1 MSMLQS
7 IESKMCILR
16 LSTLLNTLKMP
27 VNGYHLPIS
36 SGSTN
41 FMNTN
46 KKAVAVVMV
55 SFIVMSFVDLVG
67 VATDYVKSDLNL
79 SDGIVQFI
87 SSAAFLWFFVFSV
100 PTGLMQARFGKRNVL
115 SAGIL
120 LSAVGLILPFLSYGF
135 TSVLIGFS
143 FLGIGNAIIQV
154 SANPLL
160 ISVSGSEKAA
170 SWMSLSQFIKSVGS
184 MAAPFL
190 AGFLASQVGDW
201 KWTFVVFAVVS
212 VLSVVLLY
220 SVNLKEDKSGQLSNT
235 TIGSCLNLLGNKY
248 VALMVLGIFL
258 IVGIDVGINAVS
270 GQFMIEK
277 FQMKPDV
284 AAKGRSLYFFG
295 KLIGCFLGAVLLTKF
310 KPRTFLNLTSTLL
323 CAALLVFAFYPVAG
337 VSVALLAVIGFFGA
351 NIFPLIFTLA
361 VGNLPE
367 KSNEISGLMMMAISG
382 GAVIPPVMGFI
393 AGKFNYTIS
402 MLFLLA
408 CAAVIVLIGLTNKS
422 QEQEVTA

>member
-1 MSMLQS
+1 MS
-7 IESKMCILR
+7 I
-16 LSTLLNTLKMP
+16 
-27 VNGYHLPIS
+27 
-36 SGSTN
+36 
-41 FMNTN
+41 N
-46 KKAVAVVMV
+46 KKAVAVVLV